1 MNLRHIRALVLRYTF
16 LYTRSVPRVAEMFFW
31 PVMDLLVW
39 GYVTI
44 YLQKVGSAA
53 GLSTTSTNL
62 FKFFLGSM
70 IFWDIL
76 YRAQQAVTSSFL
88 EDIWARNLLNIF
100 VSPIRVS
107 EFIAATY
114 VVGFVKILVTVAILA
129 GLALGVYHWNLFQM
143 GFALIPL
150 FANLLLM
157 GWAVGMI
164 TTALIMRWGQS
175 AEALAWGIPFLIQP
189 VAAVFYPLSVL
200 PTWVQAI
207 ARVIPATYVFEG
219 MRQVLGNRGLS
230 MHHLAWAFGLN
241 ILYLIGAGLFFNY
254 MFGVARVKGLLAKLG
269 TQ

>member
-1 MNLRHIRALVLRYTF
+1 MNPHRIGALVLRYTY

-39 GYVTI
+39 GFVTVYFRRI
-44 YLQKVGSAA
+44 GPKVPTAI
-53 GLSTTSTNL
+53 T
-62 FKFFLGSM
+62 FLIGSM

-76 YRAQQAVTSSFL
+76 YRAQQAVTISFL

-100 VSPIRVS
+100 VAPVRVG

-114 VVGFVKILVTVAILA
+114 VVGFVKILITVAVLA
-129 GLALGVYHWNLFQM
+129 GLAAALYSWNLFAM
-143 GFALIPL
+143 GFSLIPL

-157 GWAVGMI
+157 GWAVGMV

-189 VAAVFYPLSVL
+189 VAAVFYPLNVL
-200 PTWVQAI
+200 PGWLQWI
-207 ARVIPATYVFEG
+207 AVCIPATHVFEG
-219 MRQVLGNRGLS
+219 MRQVLNKQGLS
-230 MHHLAWAFGLN
+230 MHDLGWAFGLN
-241 ILYLIGAGLFFNY
+241 VIYLVCGALIFRQMFNI
-254 MFGVARVKGLLAKLG
+254 ARKKGLLAKLG